1 RRNPRVRSSPPS
13 LSNVTGPTCQQ
24 PAAHATPP
32 APAGDDDRA
41 RHPITLRALL
51 VGLLLVPLLCF
62 WNVYSEIVA
71 QSTELA
77 GLSLTIGAVCA
88 LLLLLGVN
96 SLLRR
101 WKPELALR
109 RSELLFIYV
118 MQAVSIGISS
128 VGMLQFLIMGLA
140 NVFFFARPENGWA
153 ERYHP
158 HFRAWAFP
166 QPAQLRSFYTGD

>member
-51 VGLLLVPLLCF
+51 LGLLLVPLLCF

-77 GLSLTIGAVCA
+77 GLSLTIGAVFALLA
-88 LLLLLGVN
+88 LLLLNAG
-96 SLLRR
+96 LRR
-101 WKPELALR
+101 WRPAWVLT
-109 RSELLFIYV
+109 RSEMLFIYV

-128 VGMLQFLIMGLA
+128 VGMLQFLVMGLA
-140 NVFFFARPENGWA
+140 NFLFFARPENGWA

-158 HFRAWAFP
+158 HLRAWVFP
-166 QPAQLRSFYTGD
+166 PAS